1 MSYTASKEIL
11 QNRRHHISC
20 YFMSKMHDWKIPIK
34 NMKTCQM
41 QKSEQLSK
49 KWDKVL
55 LMSANWYYSQVP
67 SITHEQP
74 PTLPPP
80 RTWKPSSP
88 LTSGSIVVLFVV
100 KISFIVQRFPPVL
113 CIYFNPSQSCWSWQE
128 KGRKTYSI
136 KTSLLLFRMQMSPS
150 AMRKLVFYGEAF
162 I

>member
-1 MSYTASKEIL
+1 MISFVLMSYTASKEIL

-74 PTLPPP
+74 PTLPPQN
-80 RTWKPSSP
+80 TKTQ
-88 LTSGSIVVLFVV
+88 LTPNFWYVVVLFVA
-100 KISFIVQRFPPVL
+100 KISFIVQRFPSVL
-113 CIYFNPSQSCWSWQE
+113 CIPFNPSLSCWQG
-128 KGRKTYSI
+128 KGK
-136 KTSLLLFRMQMSPS
+136 KNLFN
-150 AMRKLVFYGEAF
+150 
-162 I
+162 